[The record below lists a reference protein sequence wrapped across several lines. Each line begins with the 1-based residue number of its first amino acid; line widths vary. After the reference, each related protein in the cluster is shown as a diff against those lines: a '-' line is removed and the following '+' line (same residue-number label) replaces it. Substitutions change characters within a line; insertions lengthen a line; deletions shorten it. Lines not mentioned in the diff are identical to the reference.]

1 MGKLTKTRRMILV
14 QSVSDIN
21 ELITVH
27 ALGVVAVLFPLEA
40 EDGELQLFQ
49 SKCSVWDE
57 V

>member
-1 MGKLTKTRRMILV
+1 MGKLTKTGRRILV
-14 QSVSDIN
+14 RSASGVN

-27 ALGVVAVLFPLEA
+27 ALGVVAVFFPLEA